1 VIVALGVMLWQSLR
15 DPPGGGR
22 AQIRSRVTGSALAAW
37 SRSPVAPGSINVEI
51 DTVPSRLERDWL
63 AALGASGSKVSW
75 TGDLPAVMIDAQ
87 PVASPAGGIR
97 IRIAAPHGSR
107 VEIADEAGVI
117 DSVETSGA
125 GASLTVA
132 STVGRLTGRVA
143 KSAARTFAT
152 DSVTLKKV
160 LVIGSAGWESKFIV
174 AALEESGWKV
184 DAFIRV
190 APGVEVTQGAIAA
203 IDTARY
209 SAVVALDNSV
219 APYADRLVGFAR
231 SGGGVVLAPA
241 AATIGAIAPI
251 RSGGVGDGTAPAQV
265 ANISG
270 SITRGTLVM
279 APITQPRSDAIPLE
293 RRSEAVAVAA
303 RRFGAGRVVQS
314 GYEDTWRWRM
324 AGAETSVRDHREWW
338 TELVSNV
345 AYAPRVALP
354 PLTDDADAA
363 PVAELVSALGPP
375 RAEGDVARAG
385 LRRSHWLA
393 WMFALMAIALI
404 AEVASRRLRGAG

>member
-1 VIVALGVMLWQSLR
+1 VIVSLGFMLWQSLR
-15 DPPGGGR
+15 EPLGGGP
-22 AQIRSRVTGSALAAW
+22 AQIRSHVTGTALASW
-37 SRSPVAPGSINVEI
+37 SRSPVAPGSIHVEI
-51 DTVPSRLERDWL
+51 DSVPSRLERDWL
-63 AALGASGSKVSW
+63 EALRASGSDVSW
-75 TGDLPAVMIDAQ
+75 SGNVPAVMIDAQ

-97 IRIAAPHGSR
+97 MRIAAPAESR

-117 DSVETSGA
+117 DTIEAAGA

-143 KSAARTFAT
+143 KSAASTFAT
-152 DSVTLKKV
+152 DSVTVRRV
-160 LVIGSAGWESKFIV
+160 LVIGSAGWESKFV
-174 AALEESGWKV
+174 FAALEESGWKV

-190 APGVEVTQGAIAA
+190 APGVGVTQGAIVA

-219 APYADRLVGFAR
+219 APYAERLVEFAQ
-231 SGGGVVLAPA
+231 SGGGVVLSPA
-241 AATIGAIAPI
+241 AATIGAIAPL
-251 RSGGVGDGTAPAQV
+251 RSGGVGEGSAPAQV

-270 SITRGTLVM
+270 SISRGTLVM
-279 APITQPRSDAIPLE
+279 APIIQPRSDAIPLE
-293 RRSEAVAVAA
+293 RRSESIAVAA

-324 AGAETSVRDHREWW
+324 AGAETSVRDHRQWW

-345 AYAPRVALP
+345 AYAPRVALA
-354 PLTDDADAA
+354 PLTGDVDDA
-363 PVAELVSALGPP
+363 PVAELVSALGLPSGQ
-375 RAEGDVARAG
+375 GDVAGGG
-385 LRRSHWLA
+385 LSRSHWLA

-404 AEVASRRLRGAG
+404 AEVASRRLRGAR